1 MNKKVITSLLLTGFL
16 IYVPISNSSAQDPA
30 PAAPAPAGGGAP
42 AGGQKPAQGGQ
53 QPAGGQKPAQGGQ
66 QPGGA
71 GAKPAAPAAP
81 VQ

>member
-16 IYVPISNSSAQDPA
+16 IYVPISNSSAQD
-30 PAAPAPAGGGAP
+30 PAPAGGGAP